1 MKLNI
6 TKINE
11 SWIIDRIKNEWIN
24 NNSSTYTKYSKFAD
38 LVWIIAPWNISIN
51 KISTFKN
58 KKIIYSQY
66 HIEDISENSKE
77 IEYLRRVEQYVDAFH
92 VISLESQSILSN
104 LTKKPI
110 YYLPLWV
117 NQNIWFHISDKTN
130 LRKKFLLSEDD
141 YLVGSFQ
148 RDTEG
153 SDLVSPKLVKGPDI
167 FIKIVGEIFSKNPKL
182 RVILTGTRR
191 GYIISE
197 LEKLNIPYSYFE
209 MADFNMTNE
218 LYNILD
224 LYLITSRL
232 EGGPQALVE
241 CGQTRT
247 PIISTDVGLANQIL
261 PPESIFDV
269 NDLTTFHHAKPN
281 TNFAFEQSS
290 LLRIPHGMKG
300 YNDMFKEI
308 YES

>member
-11 SWIIDRIKNEWIN
+11 SWIIDRIKREWIHYN
-24 NNSSTYTKYSKFAD
+24 RSTYTKYSKFAD
-38 LVWIIAPWNISIN
+38 LIWIIAPWNISIK
-51 KISTFKN
+51 KINTFKN

-66 HIEDISENSKE
+66 HIEDTLAGSEE
-77 IEYLRRVEQYVDAFH
+77 IEYLRKVEPYVDAFH
-92 VISLESQSILSN
+92 VISQESKSILNN
-104 LTKKPI
+104 LTEKPI

-117 NQNIWFHISDKTN
+117 NQNIWYHISDKAS
-130 LRKKFLLSEDD
+130 LRNKYALSQDD

-153 SDLVSPKLVKGPDI
+153 SDLISPKLVKGPDI
-167 FIKIVGEIFSKNPKL
+167 FIEIVKEIFSKNPKL
-182 RVILTGTRR
+182 RVVLTGNRR

-197 LEKLNIPYSYFE
+197 LDKLNIPYNYFE
-209 MADFNMTNE
+209 MADFTMTNE
-218 LYNILD
+218 LYNLLD

-247 PIISTDVGLANQIL
+247 PIISTNVGLASQIL
-261 PPESIFDV
+261 APESIFDF
-269 NDLTTFHHAKPN
+269 NDLSTFQYAKPN
-281 TNFAFEQSS
+281 TNFAFDQSS
-290 LLRIPHGMKG
+290 LLRIPNGMKG
-300 YNDMFKEI
+300 YNDMFKEV